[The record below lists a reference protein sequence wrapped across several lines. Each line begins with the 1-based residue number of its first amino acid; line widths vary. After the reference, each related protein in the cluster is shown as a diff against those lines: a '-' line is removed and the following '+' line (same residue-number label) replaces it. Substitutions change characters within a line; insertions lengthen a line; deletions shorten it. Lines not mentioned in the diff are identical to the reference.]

1 MRWIM
6 YDTKLFLSF
15 REDIVSGG
23 GEGKKIKSISIAFV
37 YLQKL
42 SFASQQFMF
51 INIFTSTCSYF
62 QICNI

>member
-23 GEGKKIKSISIAFV
+23 GGGGEKNKKH
-37 YLQKL
+37 
-42 SFASQQFMF
+42 
-51 INIFTSTCSYF
+51 
-62 QICNI
+62 

>member
-23 GEGKKIKSISIAFV
+23 GGGEKNKKH
-37 YLQKL
+37 
-42 SFASQQFMF
+42 
-51 INIFTSTCSYF
+51 
-62 QICNI
+62 